1 MSFKQSTLTSPQ
13 SAPQKTDLI
22 ALHRVLLDEL

>member
-1 MSFKQSTLTSPQ
+1 MSFKQSTLTNPR

-22 ALHRVLLDEL
+22 ALHRVLLDKQ